1 MAQFLS
7 KPFGMTPNGEKINEY
22 IISNPG
28 GLAVSVLNY
37 GCIIKNIWVPTK
49 RGPVDVVLGHDTYAD
64 YVKDF
69 ESSGSTCCGAF
80 VGRYAN
86 RIENAVFNV
95 GGKTYQLEA
104 NNGKNH
110 LHGTF
115 PRKLYEVKTF
125 GDTLLL
131 EAESPDGED
140 GFPGNLKISVR
151 YILTEDNALRM
162 DYRVSSDADTI
173 INLTNHTYFNLD
185 GGGDVLGQKLRIY
198 ASRYL
203 EGNNETCP
211 TGNILPVAGTP
222 MDFRAGKPI
231 GRDIDTGFSQTTMV
245 GGGYDHC
252 FVIDRGR
259 GASQSLCAWASSD
272 KTGISM
278 KVYTTQPGVQ
288 LYTGNF
294 LQDCPAPGKGGVPM
308 QKYGGFDHCFVIDR
322 DRGSSQSL
330 CAWATSEKSGISM
343 KMYTTQPGIQL
354 YTGNFLQNCPSPG
367 KGGVP
372 LEKYGGFALETQ
384 HFPCSPSHPEFPTT
398 VLRAGKV
405 FRANTTLRF
414 FTGRQCGRL

>member
-1 MAQFLS
+1 MAQFRS
-7 KPFGMTPNGEKINEY
+7 KPFGVTRDGEKVNEY
-22 IISNPG
+22 IMSNPG

-37 GCIIKNIWVPTK
+37 GCVIKNIFVPTK
-49 RGPVDVVLGHDTYAD
+49 QGPVDVVVGHDTFAD
-64 YVKDF
+64 YEQDF
-69 ESSGSTCCGAF
+69 NSSGSTCCGAF

-86 RIENAVFNV
+86 RIENAEFSV
-95 GGKTYQLEA
+95 GGRKYQLEP
-104 NNGKNH
+104 NNGRNH

-115 PRKLYEVKTF
+115 PKKIYDVKAF

-131 EAESPDGED
+131 ETESPAGED
-140 GFPGNLKISVR
+140 GFPGNLKVSVR

-173 INLTNHTYFNLD
+173 LNLTNHTYFNLD
-185 GGGDVLGQKLRIY
+185 GGGDVLNQKLRLY

-211 TGNILPVAGTP
+211 TGNILPVDNTP
-222 MDFRAGKPI
+222 MDFRAGKII
-231 GRDIDTGFSQTTMV
+231 GRDIDTGFSQTTMA

-272 KTGISM
+272 QTGISM

-288 LYTGNF
+288 LYTANF
-294 LQDCPAPGKGGVPM
+294 LQDCPAPGKGGIPM
-308 QKYGGFDHCFVIDR
+308 Q
-322 DRGSSQSL
+322 
-330 CAWATSEKSGISM
+330 
-343 KMYTTQPGIQL
+343 
-354 YTGNFLQNCPSPG
+354 
-367 KGGVP
+367 
-372 LEKYGGFALETQ
+372 KYGGFALETQ
-384 HFPCSPSHPEFPTT
+384 HFPCSPST

-414 FTGRQCGRL
+414 FTGKQCGKL

>member
-222 MDFRAGKPI
+222 MDFRTETA
-231 GRDIDTGFSQTTMV
+231 V
-245 GGGYDHC
+245 GARMHENFEQLKNGNGYDHNW
-252 FVIDRGR
+252 VLATAGDVDRTAVR
-259 GASQSLCAWASSD
+259 LVSPE
-272 KTGISM
+272 TGICLS
-278 KVYTTQPGVQ
+278 VRTTEPGIQ
-288 LYTGNF
+288 IYSGNF
-294 LQDCPAPGKGGVPM
+294 LDGTIKGKGEIVYNPRTGI
-308 QKYGGFDHCFVIDR
+308 CLE
-322 DRGSSQSL
+322 SQHYPDSPNKPQ
-330 CAWATSEKSGISM
+330 W
-343 KMYTTQPGIQL
+343 
-354 YTGNFLQNCPSPG
+354 PS
-367 KGGVP
+367 
-372 LEKYGGFALETQ
+372 
-384 HFPCSPSHPEFPTT
+384 T
-398 VLRAGKV
+398 VLRPGETYQSVCIYGFSIAE
-405 FRANTTLRF
+405 
-414 FTGRQCGRL
+414 